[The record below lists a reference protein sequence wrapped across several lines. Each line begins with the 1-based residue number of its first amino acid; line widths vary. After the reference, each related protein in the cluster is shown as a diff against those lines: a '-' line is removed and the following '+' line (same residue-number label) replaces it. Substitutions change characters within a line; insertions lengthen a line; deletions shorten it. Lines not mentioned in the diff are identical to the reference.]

1 MADKRP
7 DAKALRN
14 LPEADIRSQLAQLR
28 NELWQGRLKAR
39 EGSLQQSHH
48 LPVIR
53 RQIARIETVLTEQRR
68 AAASKP
74 AQRKDA

>member
-7 DAKALRN
+7 DAKTLRG
-14 LPEADIRSQLAQLR
+14 LPEGEVRAQLSQLR

-39 EGSLQQSHH
+39 DGSLQQSHH

-53 RQIARIETVLTEQRR
+53 RQIARIETILSE
-68 AAASKP
+68 K
-74 AQRKDA
+74 RKDA